1 MVLYFKDFID
11 FLNKRNIINTGV
23 GIVVGTQVRTITDV
37 IVRNV
42 INPIVNKTLPTNIE
56 LDKIELEVLTIKFKV
71 GEIINKL
78 LEFFLIMYLIY
89 QIYRIH
95 KEIEASKSLW
105 NLFGMF
111 NKK

>member
-1 MVLYFKDFID
+1 MMLYFKDFIN

-37 IVRNV
+37 IVRNL
-42 INPIVNKTLPTNIE
+42 INPIVNKSLPKNIE
-56 LDKIELEVLTIKFKV
+56 LEKVEVNFLGIKFKI

-78 LEFFLIMYLIY
+78 LEFFLIMFLIY

-95 KEIEASKSLW
+95 KEIEASKSIW
-105 NLFGMF
+105 NLFGIF
-111 NKK
+111 Q

>member
-1 MVLYFKDFID
+1 MILYFKDFIN

-37 IVRNV
+37 IVRNL
-42 INPIVNKTLPTNIE
+42 INPIVNKSLPKNIE
-56 LDKIELEVLTIKFKV
+56 LEKVEVNFLGIKFKI

-78 LEFFLIMYLIY
+78 LEFFLIMFLIY

-95 KEIEASKSLW
+95 KEIEASKSIW
-105 NLFGMF
+105 NLFGLF
-111 NKK
+111 Q